1 MFKNIFK
8 FLLLCC
14 GLFLLTGCSTGMVK
28 ASPERSALVKE
39 FNNPPEGKAGLYLYK
54 HTAGSFRSPGEA
66 LRTAYLDDQAIAKLK
81 QYYFIYMDVEPG
93 EHTIS
98 VESEFSP
105 NKLKILFEKGKNY
118 FVRQYLKIGIFVNGS
133 NVVLM
138 DEEKAKK
145 ALKDDDY
152 ILVEF
157 RK

>member
-1 MFKNIFK
+1 M
-8 FLLLCC
+8 
-14 GLFLLTGCSTGMVK
+14 
-28 ASPERSALVKE
+28 VKE
-39 FNNPPEGKAGLYLYK
+39 FNNLPEGKAGLYFYR
-54 HTAGSFRSPGEA
+54 HTAGNFAFGIIK
-66 LRTAYLDDQAIAKLK
+66 TAYLDYQAIAKLK
-81 QYYFIYMDVEPG
+81 HHYFIYMDVEPG

-157 RK
+157 KK

>member
-1 MFKNIFK
+1 
-8 FLLLCC
+8 
-14 GLFLLTGCSTGMVK
+14 
-28 ASPERSALVKE
+28 
-39 FNNPPEGKAGLYLYK
+39 
-54 HTAGSFRSPGEA
+54 
-66 LRTAYLDDQAIAKLK
+66 
-81 QYYFIYMDVEPG
+81 MDVEPG
-93 EHTIS
+93 EHIIS

>member
-1 MFKNIFK
+1 
-8 FLLLCC
+8 
-14 GLFLLTGCSTGMVK
+14 
-28 ASPERSALVKE
+28 
-39 FNNPPEGKAGLYLYK
+39 
-54 HTAGSFRSPGEA
+54 
-66 LRTAYLDDQAIAKLK
+66 
-81 QYYFIYMDVEPG
+81 MDVEPG
-93 EHTIS
+93 EHIIS

-105 NKLKILFEKGKNY
+105 NKLNILFEKGKNY